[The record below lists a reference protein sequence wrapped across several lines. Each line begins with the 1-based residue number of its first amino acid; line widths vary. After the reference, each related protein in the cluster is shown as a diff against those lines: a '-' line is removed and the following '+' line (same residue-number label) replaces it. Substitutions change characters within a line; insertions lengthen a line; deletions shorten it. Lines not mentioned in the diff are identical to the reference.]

1 MTVMLYH
8 STRQGPNES
17 ATSTG
22 FAQALLKGLAPDGG
36 LYVPQQWP
44 VHHPEQLCERIA
56 LPAEQYLTAAGLA
69 RIGAL
74 FLGPLVAGSEL
85 AEQLPVICAEAF
97 SFPAPLVPLDAQARL
112 GVLELFHGPTAA
124 FKDFGARFLAACMSR
139 LRTPG
144 QRVLNI
150 LVATS
155 GDTGGAVAA
164 AFHRLP
170 GMEVSVLFPK
180 GLVTPTQEHQLTC
193 WGDNVRSFRVR
204 GSFDDCQ
211 RMVKSAFMDAQLN
224 QRFELSSANS
234 INLGRLLPQAV
245 YYAAASL
252 KGWLEHGERVSFVV
266 PSGNLGNSVAGLWAR
281 RLGMPIGELVLAHN
295 VNRTVPDLLESG
307 TFTPRASIPTLASA
321 MDVGNPSNLERLR
334 SLYPDINELRGTI
347 SADVVSDEQI
357 RARIRS
363 GFEEYGQ
370 IWCPHTATAAEVY
383 ARLPAARREAGR
395 WVLVATAHPAKFR
408 EIVEPLIGRSVT
420 VPASLARL
428 FELPAKASEITAD
441 LDALRR
447 GMNQG
452 LN

>member
-1 MTVMLYH
+1 
-8 STRQGPNES
+8 
-17 ATSTG
+17 
-22 FAQALLKGLAPDGG
+22 
-36 LYVPQQWP
+36 
-44 VHHPEQLCERIA
+44 VHQPAQLCARVG
-56 LPAEQYLTAAGLA
+56 LPPRQYLTAEGLA

-74 FLGPLVAGSEL
+74 LLEPLVRDSEL
-85 AEQLPVICAEAF
+85 ASQLAAISAQAF
-97 SFPAPLVPLDAQARL
+97 SFPAPLVPLPAAGRL

-124 FKDFGARFLAACMSR
+124 FKDFGARFLAACIAR
-139 LRTPG
+139 LRSPG
-144 QRVLNI
+144 QRPLNI

-170 GMEVSVLFPK
+170 GVQVSVLFPK
-180 GLVTPTQEHQLTC
+180 GLVSATQEQQLTC

-211 RMVKSAFMDAQLN
+211 RLVKAAFMDAQLN
-224 QRFELSSANS
+224 QRYELSSANS

-252 KGWLEHGERVSFVV
+252 QGWSEHGAPVSFVV

-295 VNRTVPDLLESG
+295 LNRTVPDLLATGSFE
-307 TFTPRASIPTLASA
+307 PRPSIATLASA

-334 SLYPDINELRGTI
+334 SLYPDLAQLRATI
-347 SADVVSDEQI
+347 SAEVVTDEQI

-370 IWCPHTATAAEVY
+370 IWCPHTATAAEAY
-383 ARLPAARREAGR
+383 TRLSPVRRDGH
-395 WVLVATAHPAKFR
+395 WVLAATAHPAKFR

-420 VPASLARL
+420 VPQSLARL
-428 FELPAKASEITAD
+428 FELPSQALDIKAD
-441 LDALRR
+441 LDALR
-447 GMNQG
+447 QG
-452 LN
+452 LA

>member
-1 MTVMLYH
+1 MTAMLFH
-8 STRQGPNES
+8 STRQLPHGP
-17 ATSTG
+17 TTTTG

-44 VHHPEQLCERIA
+44 VHQAAALCERIA
-56 LPAEQYLTAAGLA
+56 LPPEQYLTAAGLA

-74 FLGPLVAGSEL
+74 FLAPLVEGSEL
-85 AEQLPVICAEAF
+85 AGQLPAITAQAF
-97 SFPAPLVPLDAQARL
+97 SFPAPLVPLDAGGHL

-144 QRVLNI
+144 ERVLNI

-193 WGDNVRSFRVR
+193 WGDNVKAFRVR

-211 RMVKSAFMDAQLN
+211 AMVKSAFMDAQLK

-252 KGWLEHGERVSFVV
+252 KGWSEHGEPVSFVV
-266 PSGNLGNSVAGLWAR
+266 PSGNLGNSVAALWAR
-281 RLGMPIGELVLAHN
+281 RLGMPIGEIVLAHN

-307 TFTPRASIPTLASA
+307 SFTPRPSIPTLASA
-321 MDVGNPSNLERLR
+321 MDVGNPSNLERLC
-334 SLYPDINELRGTI
+334 SLYPDLNELRATI
-347 SADVVSDEQI
+347 SADVVTDEQI
-357 RARIRS
+357 RTRIRS
-363 GFEEYGQ
+363 DFGTYGQ

-383 ARLPAARREAGR
+383 ARLPAARRQQGR

-428 FELPAKASEITAD
+428 FELPANAVEIAAD
-441 LDALRR
+441 LDALRQ

>member
-1 MTVMLYH
+1 MLFQ
-8 STRQGPNES
+8 STRQSLTEPRT
-17 ATSTG
+17 TSG

-44 VHHPEQLCERIA
+44 VHQPAQLCARIG
-56 LPAEQYLTAAGLA
+56 LPPEEYLTAAGLA
-69 RIGAL
+69 RIAEL
-74 FLGPLVAGSEL
+74 LLAPLVQDSPLAAEL
-85 AEQLPVICAEAF
+85 AGITAQAF
-97 SFPAPLVPLDAQARL
+97 SFPAPLVGLEPQGRL

-144 QRVLNI
+144 QRPLNI

-170 GMEVSVLFPK
+170 GVAVSVLFPK
-180 GLVTPTQEHQLTC
+180 GLVSPLQEHQLTC
-193 WGDNVRSFRVR
+193 WGENVKSFAVR
-204 GSFDDCQ
+204 GTFDDCQ
-211 RMVKSAFMDAQLN
+211 RMVKAAFMDAQLN

-252 KGWLEHGERVSFVV
+252 QGWSQHGEPVSFVV
-266 PSGNLGNSVAGLWAR
+266 PAGNLGNSVAGLWAR
-281 RLGMPIGELVLAHN
+281 RLGMPIGEFVLAHN
-295 VNRTVPDLLESG
+295 LNRTVPDLLESG
-307 TFTPRASIPTLASA
+307 SFEPRPSIPTLASA

-334 SLYPDINELRGTI
+334 SLYPDLAQLRATI
-347 SADVVSDEQI
+347 SAAVVTDEQI
-357 RARIRS
+357 RARIRL

-383 ARLPAARREAGR
+383 ARLAPARRHSGR
-395 WVLVATAHPAKFR
+395 WVVVATAHPAKFR
-408 EIVEPLIGRSVT
+408 EIVEPLIGRRIAL
-420 VPASLARL
+420 PESLARL
-428 FELPAKASEITAD
+428 LELPAQAHEIAAD

-447 GMNQG
+447 E
-452 LN
+452 LT

>member
-1 MTVMLYH
+1 
-8 STRQGPNES
+8 
-17 ATSTG
+17 
-22 FAQALLKGLAPDGG
+22 
-36 LYVPQQWP
+36 
-44 VHHPEQLCERIA
+44 
-56 LPAEQYLTAAGLA
+56 
-69 RIGAL
+69 
-74 FLGPLVAGSEL
+74 
-85 AEQLPVICAEAF
+85 
-97 SFPAPLVPLDAQARL
+97 
-112 GVLELFHGPTAA
+112 
-124 FKDFGARFLAACMSR
+124 
-139 LRTPG
+139 
-144 QRVLNI
+144 
-150 LVATS
+150 
-155 GDTGGAVAA
+155 
-164 AFHRLP
+164 LP

-204 GSFDDCQ
+204 GTFDDCQ
-211 RMVKSAFMDAQLN
+211 RMVKAAFMDAQLN

-281 RLGMPIGELVLAHN
+281 RLGMPIGEFVLAHN
-295 VNRTVPDLLESG
+295 LNRTVPDLLESG
-307 TFTPRASIPTLASA
+307 KFIPRASIPTLASA
-321 MDVGNPSNLERLR
+321 MDVGNPSNLERLC
-334 SLYPDINELRGTI
+334 SLYPDINELRATI
-347 SADVVSDEQI
+347 SADVVTDAQI

-363 GFEEYGQ
+363 GFGEYGQ

-383 ARLPAARREAGR
+383 ARLPAPRRQQGR
-395 WVLVATAHPAKFR
+395 WLLVATAHPAKFR

-428 FELPAKASEITAD
+428 FELPAKALEIAAD
-441 LDALRR
+441 LDALRQ